1 MQQDIE
7 SRIESVVQAALAN
20 RLDEIRQELT
30 ELLRAECGALVE
42 SRIEEHEAATAQT
55 ARRETAESLAEGVRR
70 IRSAESVTGIAG
82 ALVET
87 AAEFA
92 GRCALFIHKGERLL
106 GFRMSGQEEG
116 QGDEGQGDE
125 GQGEEQSSFE
135 SMEVPLAGAAALAH
149 AVETRDAV
157 VAGGNPGE
165 LSEDVVHLFGLTA
178 DDRVHLFPIVLRD
191 KVLAVLYADA
201 GNSGRD
207 VERAAIEILT
217 SVAEAWLEAVGTRK
231 KPVLAREEA
240 AV

>member
-1 MQQDIE
+1 MQQDLE

-20 RLDEIRQELT
+20 RLDEIRQDLT
-30 ELLRAECGALVE
+30 DLLKAECGALVE
-42 SRIEEHEAATAQT
+42 SRIEEHEAATARRS
-55 ARRETAESLAEGVRR
+55 RRETAESLAEGVRR
-70 IRSAESVTGIAG
+70 IRSAESVSGIAV

-87 AAEFA
+87 AAGFA

-106 GFRMSGQEEG
+106 GFRMSGQ
-116 QGDEGQGDE
+116 DEGQD
-125 GQGEEQSSFE
+125 EEQSSFE
-135 SMEVPLAGAAALAH
+135 SLEVPLVGAAALAH

-157 VAGGNPGE
+157 VAGGNSGD

-191 KVLAVLYADA
+191 KVLAVLYADG
-201 GNSGRD
+201 GNTGRD
-207 VERAAIEILT
+207 VEQAAIEILT

-231 KPVLAREEA
+231 KPVLEREEA